1 MMVDLAI
8 VGAGPAGMAA
18 AALAAKLGLDTLLID
33 EQEGPGGQ
41 IYRAIERADT
51 TGLSPLGA
59 DYLAGQPLVAAL
71 RASGAR
77 YRPATTGV
85 TLRVVRSAPF
95 PLVLGLRRPWP
106 RRSPPTS
113 RRSAPPAST

>member
-51 TGLSPLGA
+51 TGLSPLGWKGTWA
-59 DYLAGQPLVAAL
+59 SWPQLEHVAL
-71 RASGAR
+71 NISRVP
-77 YRPATTGV
+77 RP
-85 TLRVVRSAPF
+85 
-95 PLVLGLRRPWP
+95 
-106 RRSPPTS
+106 PP
-113 RRSAPPAST
+113 PPEE

>member
-18 AALAAKLGLDTLLID
+18 AALAAKLGLDTRLID

-51 TGLSPLGA
+51 TGLSPLGT

-71 RASGAR
+71 RTSGAR
-77 YRPATTGV
+77 YRPATMVWHIDADGM
-85 TLRVVRSAPF
+85 LS
-95 PLVLGLRRPWP
+95 L
-106 RRSPPTS
+106 
-113 RRSAPPAST
+113 ASNGASDTEIGRASCRERG